1 MYVLLCSLH
10 SIYRFLFNYSIK
22 VIVVLTTFSI
32 ISIPYLLNSVLQP
45 YIMPIYSII
54 LLYLSICN
62 MSHVLEINYLI
73 LSYLLSYNHPAILT
87 LSTFSVVCFARISHT
102 DTHLGY
108 KSTEKGATHLVVLL
122 PPSPPSPPLPPSP
135 SPPSPPSLPLP
146 QHKNK
151 QTNLMCTRR
160 INIHVT

>member
-10 SIYRFLFNYSIK
+10 SICRFLFNYSIK

-73 LSYLLSYNHPAILT
+73 LSYLILSYLT
-87 LSTFSVVCFARISHT
+87 IRKIKKIQNISHCR
-102 DTHLGY
+102 
-108 KSTEKGATHLVVLL
+108 LL
-122 PPSPPSPPLPPSP
+122 SYINSCNYIDSMLERMCIQFLFSII
-135 SPPSPPSLPLP
+135 
-146 QHKNK
+146 K
-151 QTNLMCTRR
+151 Q
-160 INIHVT
+160 

>member
-1 MYVLLCSLH
+1 MQSYTIMYVLLCSLH
-10 SIYRFLFNYSIK
+10 SICRFLFNYSIK

-73 LSYLLSYNHPAILT
+73 LSYLILSYLILSYLILSYLIEPTKFCLKMVCNFRGAVDAIN
-87 LSTFSVVCFARISHT
+87 
-102 DTHLGY
+102 G
-108 KSTEKGATHLVVLL
+108 
-122 PPSPPSPPLPPSP
+122 
-135 SPPSPPSLPLP
+135 
-146 QHKNK
+146 
-151 QTNLMCTRR
+151 
-160 INIHVT
+160 

>member
-1 MYVLLCSLH
+1 MQSYTIMYVLLCSLH
-10 SIYRFLFNYSIK
+10 SICRFLFNYSIK

-73 LSYLLSYNHPAILT
+73 LSLILLTIKNYLPDQQYQINDPPCIRKRLEIPCNSFNSKKT
-87 LSTFSVVCFARISHT
+87 LR
-102 DTHLGY
+102 
-108 KSTEKGATHLVVLL
+108 
-122 PPSPPSPPLPPSP
+122 PLP
-135 SPPSPPSLPLP
+135 
-146 QHKNK
+146 H
-151 QTNLMCTRR
+151 
-160 INIHVT
+160 HV